1 MNLLSHL
8 REDPQIILIR
18 DRVNEVIV
26 KSVLETFI
34 SRERLENTTEDAFK
48 ELHSDVVQLLTIN
61 YDKHKQLFTAQA
73 PTDHLAATKTMFEKL
88 TKAMI
93 PKLVGLTK
101 DNFAN
106 MAYNDSDDANKIG
119 IKKVIVEHS
128 NPFLFLI
135 TEMVRSTVYELSG
148 LQPKAN
154 LEAFSSFMFDQDK
167 VNSDTRSTT
176 KTEVT
181 NLQAQMA
188 SLTSA
193 VAENVQSENDKKLR
207 LRNLGKV
214 ITTQPI
220 KGGNY
225 EASRANKE
233 TREKE
238 LKTWLTDICKEGSG
252 YNPGFSLFLID
263 PKSASKQGT
272 TAILTVPLESDK
284 FRIEQIISSKRK
296 ADRDLPSSQRFTGK
310 DHPAFNIPNFNEMS
324 NRILLMYENE
334 LKDQL
339 TKITDPGE
347 KDAIEKKWTIHI
359 PDISLY
365 ITRKTTK
372 KTFSIY
378 FEFRDPTNNLTLMR
392 YMSNCNPFERFNF
405 REEIPNPGTIQKAI
419 SDAVYKKRYL
429 AYKK

>member
-1 MNLLSHL
+1 M
-8 REDPQIILIR
+8 
-18 DRVNEVIV
+18 
-26 KSVLETFI
+26 T
-34 SRERLENTTEDAFK
+34 
-48 ELHSDVVQLLTIN
+48 
-61 YDKHKQLFTAQA
+61 
-73 PTDHLAATKTMFEKL
+73 
-88 TKAMI
+88 
-93 PKLVGLTK
+93 
-101 DNFAN
+101 
-106 MAYNDSDDANKIG
+106 
-119 IKKVIVEHS
+119 
-128 NPFLFLI
+128 
-135 TEMVRSTVYELSG
+135 VRS
-148 LQPKAN
+148 AR
-154 LEAFSSFMFDQDK
+154 FSD
-167 VNSDTRSTT
+167 
-176 KTEVT
+176 
-181 NLQAQMA
+181 
-188 SLTSA
+188 TSA

-263 PKSASKQGT
+263 PKGASKQGT
-272 TAILTVPLESDK
+272 TAIITVPLESDK

-310 DHPAFNIPNFNEMS
+310 DHPIFNIPNFNEMS

-339 TKITDPGE
+339 TKITDPVE
-347 KDAIEKKWTIHI
+347 KDTITKKWGLHP

-372 KTFSIY
+372 NPFSIY

-405 REEIPNPGTIQKAI
+405 REEIPNPGTRQKAM
-419 SDAVYKKRYL
+419 SDEVYKKRYL